1 LSARRPA
8 PADEAS
14 LSIVAGAVAPG
25 VFDTLEIVAA
35 AAGFYRDERLNVT
48 KDYAGGSS
56 NAVQLVA
63 GGKADVASTAVEP
76 VLIGYEKGIRL
87 QFFLARQAQFSHALG
102 VLAES
107 PIATLADFKGKVLG
121 ETDVGSA
128 GEVIARSMLSGAG
141 LRSTDYSF
149 VPIGIGAQGL
159 SALLGKR
166 VDGAVYPV
174 LEFLNDELVAHASF
188 RLFHHPIL
196 YNMGNVG
203 YCATPVTIGAKGDAL
218 RRFSRAI
225 VKAAVFV
232 RTSPAATARLYLQ
245 STGQPLSAE
254 ALASKTLLYT
264 RLRDFFPAANP
275 SNERIGELSPPEMSL
290 YTKYLTDFGLM
301 HSPLPGSAV
310 ATDQFIA
317 FANDFNHRAVQ
328 KLANGME

>member
-1 LSARRPA
+1 
-8 PADEAS
+8 
-14 LSIVAGAVAPG
+14 
-25 VFDTLEIVAA
+25 
-35 AAGFYRDERLNVT
+35 
-48 KDYAGGSS
+48 
-56 NAVQLVA
+56 
-63 GGKADVASTAVEP
+63 
-76 VLIGYEKGIRL
+76 
-87 QFFLARQAQFSHALG
+87 
-102 VLAES
+102 
-107 PIATLADFKGKVLG
+107 
-121 ETDVGSA
+121 
-128 GEVIARSMLSGAG
+128 
-141 LRSTDYSF
+141 
-149 VPIGIGAQGL
+149 L